1 MFVFTYRERV
11 QHRSVRSDV
20 GDGVDGGEVVNKL
33 AAKLH
38 VQGRDGTYKNNFK
51 KTFKGE
57 FAT

>member
-33 AAKLH
+33 AAKLD
-38 VQGRDGTYKNNFK
+38 VQGRDGTY
-51 KTFKGE
+51 
-57 FAT
+57 